1 MVDLDPN
8 DLPIT
13 DTGAPAIGGLVST
26 VRFGRLPDGREVVV
40 KRAGDGVEALDELAH
55 EAAVLRLLAGRCRA
69 PAVVAEGPGVLIL
82 ERLTGRVELSAWS
95 PRLRDRYV
103 EMLSEIHDLDGPVA
117 DMLEPWSTWVD
128 PDAEPPRWSADPG
141 LWDAAIELAR
151 SGPPPARAVFCH
163 RDIHPGNVLVDG
175 GDARITGVID
185 WGVAVSAPAAVDTA
199 HLAHNLSCLH
209 GVDTA
214 RDMVASYR
222 TAARRRGAAVDDLDD
237 PYWWAQEILS
247 WLPDPAHI
255 LPPWSAARPDLT
267 APIVRRRSQDLL
279 RWALAR

>member
-26 VRFGRLPDGREVVV
+26 ARFGRLPDGREVVV
-40 KRAGDGVEALDELAH
+40 KRAGDRVGALEELAH
-55 EAAVLRLLAGRCRA
+55 EAAVLHLLAGRCRA
-69 PAVVAEGPGVLIL
+69 PAVVAEGPDVLVL

-103 EMLSEIHDLDGPVA
+103 RMLGEIHDLDGAVA
-117 DMLEPWSTWVD
+117 EVLEPWSTWVE
-128 PDAEPPRWSADPG
+128 PDAEPPDWSADPG
-141 LWDAAIELAR
+141 LWAEAIELAG
-151 SGPPPARAVFCH
+151 SEPPPARAVFCH

-175 GDARITGVID
+175 ADPRITGVID
-185 WGVAVSAPAAVDTA
+185 WGAAVAAPAAVDLA
-199 HLAHNLSCLH
+199 HLAHNLACLH

-214 RDMVASYR
+214 RDMVAAYR
-222 TAARRRGAAVDDLDD
+222 VAAQRRGVAVDDLDD
-237 PYWWAQEILS
+237 PYWWAHEILS

-255 LPPWSAARPDLT
+255 LPPWSPARPDLT
-267 APIVRRRSQDLL
+267 APLVRRRSQDLL